1 MGAYWSATRFRGV
14 SFVTIRRL
22 SLVVPLALAAL
33 AFTPFQ
39 PGFGE
44 SVSQSTA
51 APGLQAMSPEDRGD
65 LLMARQEYMA
75 AIEAYR
81 QAPMDA
87 VTLNKIGMAYH
98 HLFALDEARKD
109 YQKALMIRPNY
120 PEAINNLG
128 AADFAQGNYKEAI
141 HLYRRALKLMPHSA
155 VIAANLGTAYF
166 ARGKYKNGLEA
177 YQTAF
182 ANDPEVFDPNSGQ
195 LIQGNSSA
203 RDRARQDYCIAE
215 LFAEA
220 GNKDRALEY
229 LRKAL
234 NDGFDDRNR
243 IMQDTE
249 FAQLR
254 KTPEFAQLMA
264 EEKIR

>member
-1 MGAYWSATRFRGV
+1 VKIHGSFPSLFLTASA
-14 SFVTIRRL
+14 
-22 SLVVPLALAAL
+22 LVLFHAQPNWAEAL
-33 AFTPFQ
+33 
-39 PGFGE
+39 
-44 SVSQSTA
+44 SQSPSSTPPPAMTA
-51 APGLQAMSPEDRGD
+51 EQRGD
-65 LLMARQEYMA
+65 VFMARQQYLA
-75 AIEAYR
+75 AIDAYR
-81 QAPMDA
+81 QAPADA
-87 VTLNKIGMAYH
+87 VTLNKLGIAYH

-109 YQKALMIRPNY
+109 YEKALLIRPNY

-128 AADFAQGNYKEAI
+128 AAEFAQGHYKQSVR
-141 HLYRRALKLMPHSA
+141 LYRKALKLMPNSA

-166 ARGKYKNGLEA
+166 AHGKYQSGLEA

-182 ANDPEVFDPNSGQ
+182 RLDPDVFATDSGQ
-195 LIQGNSSA
+195 IIPGPSESQ
-203 RDRARQDYCIAE
+203 DRARQDYCLAE

-220 GNKDRALEY
+220 GHQDKALEY

-234 NDGFDDRNR
+234 NDGFHDRNR
-243 IMQDTE
+243 LMGDSD